1 MYRLKRKFSFL
12 LFLSLTMLANG
23 CEDTLKGKTDTGE
36 TPVKTIIVKEQ
47 PFEITTEL
55 PGRIKPLR
63 VAEVGARV
71 TGIVLKRHFEEGA
84 NVKAGELLF
93 DIDPTRFLAEIAKS
107 KAEVSRTE
115 ANYYEAQATL
125 NRYKKLVESSAISKQ
140 DLDKAEAAYKRTKA
154 EYDSAIASLEI
165 ANINLD
171 YTKVK
176 APISGR
182 IGKALVTEGALVSGS
197 DNTTMATIQQ
207 VDTVYA
213 DFQQSVLQLL
223 SLRKAFSAGTLD
235 RDTAK
240 RIPVFIELEN
250 IHEVRE
256 GYLLFSDITVD
267 KGTEQVSLRG
277 IFPNKDNTL
286 LPGMFV
292 RVRLG
297 QGVDPKA
304 ILIPQR
310 AVHLDLV
317 GNASVYIVNNSGRI
331 ERRNITT
338 GKVYGSDW
346 HILDGLIDGEQVIVS
361 GNVSEGKKTKPEL
374 FADKS

>member
-23 CEDTLKGKTDTGE
+23 CEDKLKGKTDTEE

-47 PFEITTEL
+47 SFEITSEL

-93 DIDPTRFLAEIAKS
+93 DIDPTLFLAEIEKS

-115 ANYYEAQATL
+115 ANYHEAQANH
-125 NRYKKLVESSAISKQ
+125 NRFKKLVESSAISKQ
-140 DLDKAEAAYKRTKA
+140 DLDKSEAAYKRAKA
-154 EYDSAIASLEI
+154 EYDSAMASLEI

-176 APISGR
+176 APIPGR
-182 IGKALVTEGALVSGS
+182 IGRALVSEGALVSGS
-197 DNTTMATIQQ
+197 DNTTMAIIQQ

-213 DFQQSVLQLL
+213 DFQQSVLQILA
-223 SLRKAFSAGTLD
+223 LRKAFSAGTLD
-235 RDTAK
+235 RDTAR
-240 RIPVFIELEN
+240 RIPVFISLDN
-250 IHEVRE
+250 IHEIRE
-256 GYLLFSDITVD
+256 GYLLFSDVTVD

-277 IFPNKDNTL
+277 VFSNKDNTL

-292 RVRLG
+292 RVRLR

-310 AVHLDLV
+310 AVHLDLA
-317 GNASVYIVNNSGRI
+317 GNASVYIVDDSGKV
-331 ERRNITT
+331 ERRNVTT

-346 HILDGLIDGEQVIVS
+346 HILDGLINGEQVIVS
-361 GNVSEGKKTKPEL
+361 GKVSEGQQTKPEP
-374 FADKS
+374 FRE